1 LIGQPEDACFDCKEW
16 PARDDDAQKMLA
28 KAACGLTNAEGG
40 VLVIGLKAES
50 KPKDE
55 PDVVGSIAP
64 VKDTSL
70 AKSRV
75 LNLIGNLVEPGI
87 VGIEVTEVSLQK
99 KAQTKDLSWLIFPR
113 RRARLAVRGRTGSF
127 ISVLVLEPFRWN
139 IFRSKINLVRGLIR
153 SLNCISCQHK

>member
-99 KAQTKDLSWLIFPR
+99 RHKR
-113 RRARLAVRGRTGSF
+113 R
-127 ISVLVLEPFRWN
+127 IC
-139 IFRSKINLVRGLIR
+139 RGLYSRVGGLVSPFEEGLEVLSAYWCWNLSDGIFSDR
-153 SLNCISCQHK
+153 R